1 MNKFLRIYKSKKERD
16 ETYMKK
22 ENVLIKFLKRESVLV
37 IATILAI
44 ISMFFV
50 TPSKAY
56 MEYIDWR
63 VLGILLSLMIVTG
76 GLQKN
81 GFFDAIGTALLKKT
95 KTDRQ
100 LSVILVVL
108 CFVSGMFITN
118 DVALITFVPFAIL
131 IMKKCG
137 QEKLLVPII
146 VLQTIGANLGSMLTP
161 IGNPQNLYL
170 YSVSQMSIAEFV
182 KVMFPYTIVAG
193 AILIFAAAIFA
204 GKKEPIEVSLEKVQT
219 NRIKNSM
226 YMIMFVLCMSVVL
239 HFVEWYIVLGLVVLL
254 VFYMDREVLWKV
266 DYCLLLTFIS
276 FFVFTGNLGKIPWIT
291 ETLQNLVEG
300 REIIVSI
307 VASQVISNVPA
318 SLLLSG
324 FTNNYEALLIGVNL
338 GGMGTLIASMASLIS
353 YKLFAKEY
361 GDKKGK
367 YMAYFTIANIIGL
380 IILCTEAYILR

>member
-239 HFVEWYIVLGLVVLL
+239 HFVESYIVLGLVVLL

-318 SLLLSG
+318 TLLLSG

>member
-318 SLLLSG
+318 TLLLSG

>member
-161 IGNPQNLYL
+161 IGNPQNL
-170 YSVSQMSIAEFV
+170 
-182 KVMFPYTIVAG
+182 
-193 AILIFAAAIFA
+193 
-204 GKKEPIEVSLEKVQT
+204 
-219 NRIKNSM
+219 
-226 YMIMFVLCMSVVL
+226 
-239 HFVEWYIVLGLVVLL
+239 
-254 VFYMDREVLWKV
+254 
-266 DYCLLLTFIS
+266 
-276 FFVFTGNLGKIPWIT
+276 
-291 ETLQNLVEG
+291 
-300 REIIVSI
+300 
-307 VASQVISNVPA
+307 
-318 SLLLSG
+318 
-324 FTNNYEALLIGVNL
+324 
-338 GGMGTLIASMASLIS
+338 
-353 YKLFAKEY
+353 
-361 GDKKGK
+361 
-367 YMAYFTIANIIGL
+367 
-380 IILCTEAYILR
+380 